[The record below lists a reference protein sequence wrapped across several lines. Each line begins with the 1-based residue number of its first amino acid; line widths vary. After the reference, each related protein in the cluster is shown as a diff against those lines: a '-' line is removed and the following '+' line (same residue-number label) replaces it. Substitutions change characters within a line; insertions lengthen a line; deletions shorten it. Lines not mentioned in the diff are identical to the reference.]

1 MMAHH
6 IGQNRYQ
13 RNALTAA
20 SVATLVCLIAWRFD
34 PPALAAAWLGAWLF
48 FVGVAVGSLAIVM
61 IHELTGGAWGFAI
74 RRPLESA
81 MSTLPAL
88 AALAL
93 PLAFNLPNL
102 YPWAHATAGKIAEV
116 LLRKAAY
123 LNVAFFDAR
132 AVIYFTVWIA
142 LAFALRRHWLRRET
156 NAGATPNRRLRA
168 LSIAGL
174 ILYAITA
181 TLAAVDWVMSL
192 SADWYSTAFGLL
204 VMVSQAYSAFA
215 LAIACAVWA
224 GDVRPATGREGHT
237 AGDLGNI
244 VLTFAMLW
252 AYLAFTQFLI
262 IWAEDLPKE
271 IDWYVAR
278 SSAFWKALAIAVLG
292 LKFVVPFV
300 AMLFRSFKREPHR
313 LAGLCA
319 ALLIGQGLEIVWM
332 IEPSFPPTRPWHFAA
347 DFAGFMAVGGFWI
360 VAFLRLYPA
369 GPVLRAPARSPP
381 GVPEHG

>member
-1 MMAHH
+1 MMARHT
-6 IGQNRYQ
+6 GRTRYQ
-13 RNALTAA
+13 RSAMTAA

-48 FVGVAVGSLAIVM
+48 FVGIAVGALVIVM
-61 IHELTGGAWGFAI
+61 LHELTGGAWGFAI
-74 RRPLESA
+74 RRPLETA
-81 MSTLPAL
+81 MSTLPVL

-102 YPWAHATAGKIAEV
+102 YPWAHATAGKNADI

-156 NAGATPNRRLRA
+156 NAGDTPNARLRA

-174 ILYAITA
+174 VLYAITA

-192 SADWYSTAFGLL
+192 SAAWYSTAFGLL

-215 LAIACAVWA
+215 FATACAYGRA
-224 GDVRPATGREGHT
+224 TCTLLPATREHT

-278 SSAFWKALAIAVLG
+278 SSAFWKALAIAVLAPQICRAVRG
-292 LKFVVPFV
+292 DAVSLVQAGAASPRGSVRGTADRPGARDRLDDRAVVPSDETL
-300 AMLFRSFKREPHR
+300 AFRGRFR
-313 LAGLCA
+313 GLHGRRG
-319 ALLIGQGLEIVWM
+319 LLD
-332 IEPSFPPTRPWHFAA
+332 R
-347 DFAGFMAVGGFWI
+347 
-360 VAFLRLYPA
+360 
-369 GPVLRAPARSPP
+369 
-381 GVPEHG
+381 GVPETLPCRSRPARACALATGGA

>member
-1 MMAHH
+1 MTARH
-6 IGQNRYQ
+6 IGQTLYQ
-13 RNALTAA
+13 RRALIAA
-20 SVATLVCLIAWRFD
+20 SVATLVCLIAWQLD
-34 PPALAAAWLGAWLF
+34 PTALAAAWLGAWLF
-48 FVGVAVGSLAIVM
+48 FVGIAVGALVIVM

-74 RRPLESA
+74 RRPLEAA
-81 MSTLPAL
+81 MMTLPVL

-102 YPWAHATAGKIAEV
+102 YPWAHATAGKDAEI

-123 LNVAFFDAR
+123 LNVAFFGAR
-132 AVIYFTVWIA
+132 TVIYFTVWIA

-156 NAGATPNRRLRA
+156 NAGDTPNGRLRA

-174 ILYAITA
+174 VLYAITA

-192 SADWYSTAFGLL
+192 SAAWYSTAFGLL
-204 VMVSQAYSAFA
+204 AMVSQAYSAFA
-215 LAIACAVWA
+215 FATACAVWA
-224 GDVRPATGREGHT
+224 GDVRAATDHEGHT

-262 IWAEDLPKE
+262 IWAEDLPNE

-278 SSAFWKALAIAVLG
+278 SSAFWKALAIAVLA
-292 LKFVVPFV
+292 LKFVVPFA
-300 AMLFRSFKREPHR
+300 AMLLRSFKREPRR

-332 IEPSFPPTRPWHFAA
+332 IEPSLASTRLWTFAA
-347 DFAGFMAVGGFWI
+347 DVAGFVAVGGFWI
-360 VAFLRLYPA
+360 AAFLRLYPA
-369 GPVLRAPARSPP
+369 SPTLRAPARSPP
-381 GVPEHG
+381 GVPQRG